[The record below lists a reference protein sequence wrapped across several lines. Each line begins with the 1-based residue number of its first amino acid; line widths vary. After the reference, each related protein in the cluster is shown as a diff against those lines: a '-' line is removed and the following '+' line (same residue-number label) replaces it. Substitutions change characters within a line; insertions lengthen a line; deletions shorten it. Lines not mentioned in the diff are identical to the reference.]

1 MLFRSVCDNKLLAML
16 SLPRGSSLA
25 PFAMRV
31 AADSAAPND
40 DMYLG
45 ACAAKHTQHDTHTYI
60 RINEN
65 NLFGISVSSERV
77 R

>member
-1 MLFRSVCDNKLLAML
+1 VCDNKLLAML
-16 SLPRGSSLA
+16 SLGSSLA
-25 PFAMRV
+25 SFAMRV

-45 ACAAKHTQHDTHTYI
+45 ACAAKHTHHDTHTHI